1 MWKLKHAN
9 SILESLEYF
18 YQISAKLI
26 LTIFS
31 YTVSKL
37 VHFLRQRLLLLLF
50 MYITLDNHIHEVCTY
65 SHYLSIKNPFY
76 EQGYNPMALIRAA
89 MKCCSWL
96 HKCPMSSSNVCS
108 SAGSA
113 AEWAF
118 SIFFN
123 SVNRQPYVVRSVYSV
138 SSTTMTSHSLR
149 SYTTTTHNGKIYA
162 TFLENTVLRLV

>member
-1 MWKLKHAN
+1 MLALN
-9 SILESLEYF
+9 
-18 YQISAKLI
+18 
-26 LTIFS
+26 
-31 YTVSKL
+31 
-37 VHFLRQRLLLLLF
+37 
-50 MYITLDNHIHEVCTY
+50 
-65 SHYLSIKNPFY
+65 LSTQNQFD

-96 HKCPMSSSNVCS
+96 HKCPMSSSKVCS

-149 SYTTTTHNGKIYA
+149 SYSTTIYNGKIYA
-162 TFLENTVLRLV
+162 TFLENTLLRLV